1 MKNKA
6 LNFSTIDPS
15 GQSFNLYKTLKKYNV
30 LLVFYRG
37 YWCNHCR
44 EQLAEIN
51 NHLKDLSDI
60 KVVAVSADRPLE
72 ASLMVNFLELKFT
85 ALPDPD
91 WKIFRIYGFTRPKD
105 MKEILPAIFLI
116 NKKKEII
123 YSHVGKDYLDRPPIE
138 AVLQEIKK
146 VNP

>member
-1 MKNKA
+1 MKKEA
-6 LNFSTIDPS
+6 PNFSVVDPS
-15 GQSFNLYKTLKKYNV
+15 GKIFDLYKTLKKNPV
-30 LLVFYRG
+30 LLIFYRG
-37 YWCNHCR
+37 YWCDHCR

-51 NHLKDLSDI
+51 NNLKNFSGI